1 MYKCVNITYVYMHL
15 LDIFVWI
22 RYFYQSSPTL
32 PTSLH
37 KAKICSI
44 KDSRHF
50 SSNTSGAGFLKDCY
64 RLAGLKP
71 TETLLKLDLIHNKL
85 EC

>member
-15 LDIFVWI
+15 LDLFVWI
-22 RYFYQSSPTL
+22 TYFDQSSPTL

-44 KDSRHF
+44 KESRHF
-50 SSNTSGAGFLKDCY
+50 SSNTSGAEFLKDSY
-64 RLAGLKP
+64 RVSLLKP
-71 TETLLKLDLIHNKL
+71 TETLVKL